1 MSENPVRRQ
10 QLEMTVTG
18 IQRRYGCLA
27 LVQGK
32 SPTGIGHGGAFPYI
46 PTGFPQLDEALG
58 IGGLA
63 KGRVTELIGPAT
75 SGKTTLALQFLA
87 AAQANG
93 SQVGYLDQACSFDP
107 DYAYQCGVD
116 LARLL
121 VLSPQDWREALAMA
135 EALVGSGGL
144 CALVFDG
151 LDALWSDPDAAPQ
164 IAACLNRLAAPLAR
178 SGTVLV
184 FLHAPATGGSPAL
197 SALAHHATLRLGVT
211 RELWLRRSG
220 DVQGYQVRVEVLK
233 NRLGPAGRVV
243 AMAIVCS
250 GTMRGQGL
258 GLRGR

>member
-1 MSENPVRRQ
+1 MSENLVRRQ
-10 QLEMTVTG
+10 QLETAVSG

-27 LVQGK
+27 LVHGK
-32 SPTGIGHGGAFPYI
+32 PPAGIGHDGVFPHI
-46 PTGFPQLDEALG
+46 PTGFPQLDEASG

-93 SQVGYLDQACSFDP
+93 SQVGYLDQACFFDP
-107 DYAYQCGVD
+107 DYAHQCGVD

-121 VLSPQDWREALAMA
+121 VIAPHDWREALAMA

-144 CALVFDG
+144 SALVFDG
-151 LDALWSDPDAAPQ
+151 LDALWSDADAAPP

-178 SGTVLV
+178 SGTALV
-184 FLHAPATGGSPAL
+184 FLHTPATGGSPAL

-220 DVQGYQVRVEVLK
+220 DVQGYQARVEVLK

-243 AMAIVCS
+243 ALTIVCI
-250 GTMRGQGL
+250 GTVHGQGL
-258 GLRGR
+258 